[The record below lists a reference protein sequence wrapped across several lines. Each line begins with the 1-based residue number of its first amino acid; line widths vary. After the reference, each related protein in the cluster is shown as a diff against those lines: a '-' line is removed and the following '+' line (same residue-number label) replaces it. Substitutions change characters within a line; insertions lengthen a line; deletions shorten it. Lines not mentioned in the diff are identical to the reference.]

1 LIVAQQT
8 QLDHLL
14 LAEAEDEAGDLD
26 SWRWLVLCAA
36 VLAIGCGLLVY
47 SETMAFYWD
56 EGFHVLAAQ
65 LIERGDRP
73 YLDFFFPQP
82 PLNAYWNAAWIG
94 VFGDSW
100 RVVHVAAVIATA
112 TAVLLTAD
120 FVYRTFPFRAWKLAA
135 GLTTALCFGLNTLVV
150 IFATVGQAYALCL
163 LLIVAAFRLG
173 LVACVSA
180 SALWAG
186 AAGLASGAAAGSS
199 LLTAPIGPVLLAGLL
214 WHDRTGGRTRKS
226 LAFILGGSLPFVPVA
241 WLALHDFQQVFYNV
255 VAFHLFY
262 RKIGWADAFSHD
274 AEVISSW
281 FDSGQA
287 LLLIVLA
294 LCGLLFASSKDCPA
308 ARRREYYMCAWLV
321 GVEGLW
327 LCCIHPTFSQ
337 YFVFLVPFLAI
348 LAPAGLR
355 GLVLLFDSSGQRLWP
370 VFLVVAFMGFG
381 LERSL
386 VGQRGDMDWR
396 DVEVIA
402 AKVNVVTEPAA
413 PLLADEFV
421 YFASR
426 RIPPRGLEHADAR
439 KLSLSPPLADR
450 LGVIS
455 GEELEGRILAGQ
467 FATLETCD
475 AEFVERVG
483 LKLFY
488 RHSAQFDKCTVYWDM
503 NSSRESPAL
512 QPPN

>member
-1 LIVAQQT
+1 
-8 QLDHLL
+8 
-14 LAEAEDEAGDLD
+14 
-26 SWRWLVLCAA
+26 
-36 VLAIGCGLLVY
+36 
-47 SETMAFYWD
+47 
-56 EGFHVLAAQ
+56 
-65 LIERGDRP
+65 
-73 YLDFFFPQP
+73 
-82 PLNAYWNAAWIG
+82 
-94 VFGDSW
+94 
-100 RVVHVAAVIATA
+100 
-112 TAVLLTAD
+112 
-120 FVYRTFPFRAWKLAA
+120 
-135 GLTTALCFGLNTLVV
+135 
-150 IFATVGQAYALCL
+150 
-163 LLIVAAFRLG
+163 
-173 LVACVSA
+173 
-180 SALWAG
+180 
-186 AAGLASGAAAGSS
+186 
-199 LLTAPIGPVLLAGLL
+199 
-214 WHDRTGGRTRKS
+214 
-226 LAFILGGSLPFVPVA
+226 
-241 WLALHDFQQVFYNV
+241 
-255 VAFHLFY
+255 
-262 RKIGWADAFSHD
+262 
-274 AEVISSW
+274 
-281 FDSGQA
+281 
-287 LLLIVLA
+287 
-294 LCGLLFASSKDCPA
+294 
-308 ARRREYYMCAWLV
+308 MCAWLV

-483 LKLFY
+483 LKLLY